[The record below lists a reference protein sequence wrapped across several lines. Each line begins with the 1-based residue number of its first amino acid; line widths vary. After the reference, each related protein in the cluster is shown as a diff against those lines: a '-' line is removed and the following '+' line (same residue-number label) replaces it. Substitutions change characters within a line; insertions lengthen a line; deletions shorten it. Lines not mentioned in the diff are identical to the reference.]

1 MDLILKPY
9 YTYRYFQSRWSKLL
23 WLYKTDAPFSV
34 YKCDYLTYLKR
45 REIKKLAVKVSE
57 FLEKTRG
64 KQFSTDWFSTSIPQW
79 ILAFKKVKTDFSKP
93 IQALE
98 IGSFEGMS
106 ALFIL
111 ENFPNAQLTCVDTW
125 EGADEHHTKDSS
137 VYIEDFSNV
146 VVNKFDSNLKE
157 YQERLTKYRGT
168 SFDFLTSIDK
178 EISFDLM
185 YIDGSHDSGDVVFDA
200 FLGFRHLNK
209 GGIMIFDDYFWGAF
223 YKKPLDNPAGA
234 INAFLKL
241 KKGEYKLI
249 AVYGQLIIQKL

>member
-1 MDLILKPY
+1 LQ
-9 YTYRYFQSRWSKLL
+9 F
-23 WLYKTDAPFSV
+23 LYETGAPISV
-34 YKCDYLTYLKR
+34 YFGFIKTYLNKKIHPLPTAEMIAFR
-45 REIKKLAVKVSE
+45 KLA
-57 FLEKTRG
+57 TTHH
-64 KQFSTDWFSTSIPQW
+64 FSNDWFTGNIPIWTQN
-79 ILAFKKVKTDFSKP
+79 IKTLGQYFSPAK
-93 IQALE
+93 IKALE

-157 YQERLTKYRGT
+157 YQGRLTKYRGT

-241 KKGEYKLI
+241 KQGEYKLI